1 MAVTISI
8 GSGKGGAGKTMILC
22 NLALLLAKK
31 GKKVCLVDLDI
42 GGADAHLIFG
52 LFKPKHCLADFLGRK
67 VDSLQDVVHTFYS
80 LNGLQL
86 IPGNNSTLQTA
97 NMSYQEKQR
106 LLRGLKGLDADIIL
120 IDVGAGTS
128 YHSLDFFM
136 FADIQLCVTLP
147 EPTAIMDFY
156 SFLQLATIRKV
167 LGSFLSSSEVSAT
180 LKKRNFSALSEVLSL
195 AEETQ
200 AGAKEKAQ
208 KALHYFHPLLII
220 NRDLANGKVNK
231 TKLKEMVT
239 KYLGIEIPPLGN
251 IPEDK
256 HVAGALKAYMPVCE
270 LSPEAPASVAMMEM
284 ADKIEKLITL
294 FEPVSPPP
302 PAKSSLSSSRQVA
315 I

>member
-42 GGADAHLIFG
+42 GGADVHLLFG
-52 LFKPKHCLADFLGRK
+52 LFNPKHSLADFLTRK
-67 VDSLQDVVHTFYS
+67 VTSIQDVIHTFYS

-86 IPGNNSTLQTA
+86 IPGSGSTLQTA
-97 NMSYQEKQR
+97 NMSFQEKQR
-106 LLRGLKGLDADIIL
+106 LLRSLKTLDVDVVL

-136 FADIQLCVTLP
+136 FGDIQLCVTLP

-156 SFLQLATIRKV
+156 SFLQLSTIRKV
-167 LGSFLSSSEVSAT
+167 LGSFLSSSEVSTT
-180 LKKRNFSALSEVLSL
+180 LKKRSFASLHEVLEL
-195 AEETQ
+195 AEATQ
-200 AGAKEKAQ
+200 TGARSRAQ
-208 KALHYFHPLLII
+208 QALRYFHPLLII
-220 NRDLANGKVNK
+220 NRDIYNGQVNK
-231 TKLKEMVT
+231 TKLKQMVA

-256 HVAGALKAYMPVCE
+256 AIGDALKAYIPVCE
-270 LSPEAPASVAMMEM
+270 LSPDAPASVAMSQM
-284 ADKIEKLITL
+284 ADKLEKIISL
-294 FEPVSPPP
+294 FEPTVETSSPKQTKP
-302 PAKSSLSSSRQVA
+302 S
-315 I
+315 

>member
-42 GGADAHLIFG
+42 GGADAHLLFG
-52 LFKPKHCLADFLGRK
+52 LFNPKHSLADFLTRK
-67 VDSLQDVVHTFYS
+67 VDSIQDVVHTFYS

-86 IPGNNSTLQTA
+86 IPGSGSTLQTA
-97 NMSYQEKQR
+97 NMSFQEKQR
-106 LLRGLKGLDADIIL
+106 LLRSLKTLDVDVVL

-136 FADIQLCVTLP
+136 FGDIQLCVTLP

-156 SFLQLATIRKV
+156 SFLQLSTIRKV
-167 LGSFLSSSEVSAT
+167 LSSFLSSSEVSAT
-180 LKKRNFSALSEVLSL
+180 LKKRSFSSLSEVLEL

-200 AGAKEKAQ
+200 PGARGKAQ
-208 KALHYFHPLLII
+208 KALRYFHPLLVI
-220 NRDLANGKVNK
+220 NRDISNGKVNK
-231 TKLKEMVT
+231 TKLKQMVA

-256 HVAGALKAYMPVCE
+256 AIAEALKAYMPVCE
-270 LSPEAPASVAMMEM
+270 LSPKAPSSVAMSQMV
-284 ADKIEKLITL
+284 DKLEKIIDL
-294 FEPVSPPP
+294 FLPTVEDSTPKETEPL
-302 PAKSSLSSSRQVA
+302 A
-315 I
+315 